1 MNRITRLN
9 GGGEMH
15 VIVVYDVPSERTRIY
30 RKLLRRRLEHL
41 QQSVFYGELTEG
53 QVTSMKNEIE
63 DKLVPEDEVVIFES
77 TNPASFDF
85 ETYGASD
92 DPGSRFT

>member
-1 MNRITRLN
+1 
-9 GGGEMH
+9 MH

-30 RKLLRRRLEHL
+30 RKLLRRRLQHL

-53 QVTSMKNEIE
+53 QVTEMKNEIE
-63 DKLVPEDEVVIFES
+63 DELESDDSVVVFES
-77 TNPASFDF
+77 TNPAAFTHTTF
-85 ETYGASD
+85 GASD